1 MIKKYFLISL
11 LSSILFCNGNLGIDI
26 GNFYESAPE
35 GPVITFDPSYNTAF
49 YLNDYNPN
57 IFSDYTIIDIKINGS
72 RYNSIGSYDISPIYK
87 NFISDTSSSTAF
99 EHNRG
104 DYAHNENIIFI
115 NNKYENDV
123 SAFFMAQSN
132 KYDGLPSI
140 NSNSEIL
147 QNYFFN
153 VQKKYFKS
161 SEMYGKISNSIMY
174 HKENMLVPLNDG
186 SYNRKSEDFLAGF
199 SIESNYFNVIDFNFS
214 NSVQINRG
222 NSDLGL
228 YSDNYNKWIDIDLKF
243 KINNKLNL
251 LAKYVNK
258 TISSDIKENESD
270 YLFNEISLNT
280 FSISGIYKN
289 KDIIFNTT
297 LITHNHS
304 SNDIIST
311 DEFKRPRFNFNLI
324 YNYKSSINFSVNKNT
339 HSYIIKN
346 SNIMI
351 DLITFNIDYKT
362 SALKFSFEPFYLTS
376 YKYDPN
382 LLINVFYKQGNINGL
397 NTTLSY
403 TNNYL
408 IGDMKSSFYKSSY
421 VTPLN
426 FYVNYSLLFAPKFNQ
441 NRYRPFIGINGILM
455 DINES
460 TYIEISDDNN
470 YQPYLFQ
477 GNEENSIGESKNV
490 NLLNLELGIIL
501 NQFKISYHFT
511 NPFNDNTLFSYSNN
525 YQKIGSFSKL
535 QVTWQFLD

>member
-11 LSSILFCNGNLGIDI
+11 LYSILFCNDNLDIDI
-26 GNFYESAPE
+26 GNFYEPALE

-49 YLNDYNPN
+49 YLNKYNPN
-57 IFSDYTIIDIKINGS
+57 IFSDYTIMDIKINGS
-72 RYNSIGSYDISPIYK
+72 RFNSIGSYDISPIYK
-87 NFISDTSSSTAF
+87 KFISDTCSSTAF

-115 NNKYENDV
+115 NNKYENDI

-153 VQKKYFKS
+153 VEKKYLKS
-161 SEMYGKISNSIMY
+161 SKMYGKISNSIMY
-174 HKENMLVPLNDG
+174 HKENMLVPLSNG

-199 SIESNYFNVIDFNFS
+199 SIESNYFNFIDFNFS

-228 YSDNYNKWIDIDLKF
+228 YSDDYNKWMDIDLKI
-243 KINNKLNL
+243 KINKKLNL
-251 LAKYVNK
+251 LAKYANK
-258 TISSDIKENESD
+258 SISSDIKENESD
-270 YLFNEISLNT
+270 YLFNDIFLNT
-280 FSISGIYKN
+280 FSFSASYKHKN
-289 KDIIFNTT
+289 IIFNTS
-297 LITHNHS
+297 LITHNQN
-304 SNDIIST
+304 SNDISST
-311 DEFKRPRFNFNLI
+311 DDFRRPRFNFNLI
-324 YNYKSSINFSVNKNT
+324 YDHKRSINFSLNKNT
-339 HSYIIKN
+339 HSYINKN

-351 DLITFNIDYKT
+351 DLITFNVDYKIN
-362 SALKFSFEPFYLTS
+362 SLKFSFEPFYLSS
-376 YKYDPN
+376 YKYEPISLVDN
-382 LLINVFYKQGNINGL
+382 FYNNGNINGL

-403 TNNYL
+403 SNNYL
-408 IGDMKSSFYKSSY
+408 IADMKSSFYKSSY
-421 VTPLN
+421 ELPLN
-426 FYVNYSLLFAPKFNQ
+426 LYVNYSLLFSPKFNQ

-455 DINES
+455 DVNES
-460 TYIEISDDNN
+460 TYIEISNDSN

-477 GNEENSIGESKNV
+477 DNEENYLGESKNV